1 MSAREPST
9 SDLTLERTVLSEVTE
24 FMSTEKGIGRQSL
37 SFDQGENIR
46 DEMGHREPGF
56 ENNLAGKGRLYR
68 SRPHLARMTTA
79 FFCRKA
85 SLLTTGP
92 APDSRA
98 TQTEVSRSTDAQ
110 NHVHSSEQQRVPCS
124 ADFEDPSLHLQPLT
138 NPRYPNPRSR
148 ARSRPQVSPIVSLRL
163 RANHSCS
170 GSVLKGRV
178 PHKATKT

>member
-1 MSAREPST
+1 
-9 SDLTLERTVLSEVTE
+9 
-24 FMSTEKGIGRQSL
+24 MSTEKGIRRQSL
-37 SFDQGENIR
+37 SFDQGKNMR

-124 ADFEDPSLHLQPLT
+124 ADFEDASPDLQPLT
-138 NPRYPNPRSR
+138 NLGCPNPRTR
-148 ARSRPQVSPIVSLRL
+148 ARSRPQVSSFVSSCL
-163 RANHSCS
+163 RARHS
-170 GSVLKGRV
+170 GVGLAMERWV
-178 PHKATKT
+178 PHEATKTRRTDEMPTMHRTLEEGHDDA